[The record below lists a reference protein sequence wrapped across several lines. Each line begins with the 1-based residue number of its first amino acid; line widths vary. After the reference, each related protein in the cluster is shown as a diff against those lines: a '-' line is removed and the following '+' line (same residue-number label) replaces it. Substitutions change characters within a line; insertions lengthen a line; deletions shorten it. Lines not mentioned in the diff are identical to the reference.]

1 MDCCTRNPHGPQ
13 NIYNLFVPLRKM
25 FADPRMGDTVLSPS
39 FSRKGKESLSQDRSV
54 VLTVEHTAGQSP
66 RSLPWG

>member
-1 MDCCTRNPHGPQ
+1 
-13 NIYNLFVPLRKM
+13 M
-25 FADPRMGDTVLSPS
+25 FADPRIGDTVLSPS

-54 VLTVEHTAGQSP
+54 FLTVEHTAGQSP